1 VIRRIRALSRK
12 TDPQNVSLDLP
23 EVIEESIALVQ
34 REIQRQ
40 RVTLSVQID
49 EPLPAVCGD
58 RIQLQQVIIN
68 LIMNAVQAMAAS
80 PDGRRDVFVHL
91 RHTEG
96 EGVVLQIRDSGPGID
111 AQNMPSLFN
120 PFFTTKANGMG
131 MGLSIC
137 RSIIESHGGRIW
149 ADSEPGQGAA
159 LSFALPA
166 QITPHP

>member
-1 VIRRIRALSRK
+1 
-12 TDPQNVSLDLP
+12 
-23 EVIEESIALVQ
+23 
-34 REIQRQ
+34 
-40 RVTLSVQID
+40 
-49 EPLPAVCGD
+49 
-58 RIQLQQVIIN
+58 
-68 LIMNAVQAMAAS
+68 MNAVQAMAAS

-149 ADSEPGQGAA
+149 ADSEPGQGAV

-166 QITPHP
+166 EITPHP